1 MIVCLIDVWTCLL
14 CKIECWMNFLG
25 SACEEQ
31 MRNPSN
37 LAQASSSRLS
47 ENIRRLRLSLHE
59 DSPRRAGV
67 I

>member
-1 MIVCLIDVWTCLL
+1 
-14 CKIECWMNFLG
+14 MNFLG